1 MRHIITHKIRCSNP
15 RLSDEEVDPL
25 ELDDMQTQ
33 TSTVSND
40 GWLPWNNDDIV
51 DIKKLINNKLPEKQR
66 FVIEAFLAGQNNRDI
81 HVSEKFYRYHLAKAI
96 ETIKQELKV

>member
-1 MRHIITHKIRCSNP
+1 MRHIITHKVNCSNP

-25 ELDDMQTQ
+25 ELDDMQTP

-40 GWLPWNNDDIV
+40 GWLPWTNDDIA
-51 DIKKLINNKLPEKQR
+51 DIKRLINTKLPQKQQ

-81 HVSEKFYRYHLAKAI
+81 HVSEKFFRYHLAKAI
-96 ETIKQELKV
+96 ETIRQELKL

>member
-33 TSTVSND
+33 TSTVSTE
-40 GWLPWNNDDIV
+40 GWLPWTNDDIM
-51 DIKKLINNKLPEKQR
+51 DIKKIINTKLPQKQR
-66 FVIEAFLAGQNNRDI
+66 FVVEAFLAGQNNRDI
-81 HVSEKFYRYHLAKAI
+81 RVSEKFYRYHLAKAI
-96 ETIKQELKV
+96 EAIKQELKV